1 MIVEKTGYKLSD
13 VNSKSRNNFIHSI
26 RPEVIIDREFKK
38 TMTAKGG
45 NSKGN
50 GNVAKQ
56 IKGLMSRTIAEHDCI
71 LTFST
76 FNLPSVAE
84 RLREMTKFC
93 IVWRTRTT
101 TAKF

>member
-26 RPEVIIDREFKK
+26 RPEVIIDQEFKK

-45 NSKGN
+45 NGN

-56 IKGLMSRTIAEHDCI
+56 IKR
-71 LTFST
+71 
-76 FNLPSVAE
+76 FNEQNNS
-84 RLREMTKFC
+84 
-93 IVWRTRTT
+93 
-101 TAKF
+101 

>member
-50 GNVAKQ
+50 GNGNGNVAKQ
-56 IKGLMSRTIAEHDCI
+56 IKR
-71 LTFST
+71 
-76 FNLPSVAE
+76 FNEQNNSWA
-84 RLREMTKFC
+84 RLHFN
-93 IVWRTRTT
+93 
-101 TAKF
+101 F